1 MPITASTLYRDSYNF
16 LRNQLGSV
24 LLISLLSAFIAVI
37 LNHAFAPDSDQLSLL
52 TASINDLDQTSGIS
66 MFQAMQ
72 QMTPD
77 QQMLILKKSASGTFS
92 SLVGNVLLIGGI
104 LTLIRLV
111 SQGTRTSALRC
122 VGLSAPVLP
131 KLVLLMIIIS
141 FLTSFGFMLLI
152 VPGVI
157 LIIILSLSPVIAV
170 SDNIGIF
177 RSMKMS
183 AKLAF
188 ANARLLV
195 PAIMLWIAAEILV
208 GVAVRHLQFLAPEAA
223 DVVLNTLSNFISAF
237 LLIYLYRLY
246 SKLRG

>member
-24 LLISLLSAFIAVI
+24 VLISLLTAFIAVI
-37 LNHAFAPDSDQLSLL
+37 LNHAFSPDSDQISLL
-52 TASINDLDQTSGIS
+52 NASINDLNQTSGIS

-72 QMTPD
+72 QMSPE

-92 SLVGNVLLIGGI
+92 SLVGNILLIGGI
-104 LTLIRLV
+104 MTLIRLV

-122 VGLSAPVLP
+122 IGLSAPVLP
-131 KLVLLMIIIS
+131 RLALLMIIVS
-141 FLTSFGFMLLI
+141 FLTSFGFVLLI
-152 VPGVI
+152 APGVI
-157 LIIILSLSPVIAV
+157 LMIVLSLSPVITV

-177 RSMKMS
+177 KSIKIS

-188 ANARLLV
+188 SNARLLV
-195 PAIMLWIAAEILV
+195 PAIMMWIASEILV
-208 GVAVRHLQFLAPEAA
+208 GIAVHHLQFLGPEVAE
-223 DVVLNTLSNFISAF
+223 VILSTLSNFLSAF